1 MDLELQGKVALVT
14 GASYGI
20 GQGIARGLAREGAKL
35 ALCARGEEKL
45 NHIASELKGTGTE
58 VLPIVADVTNTED
71 VDGAVKKTLD
81 GFGCVD
87 ILVNNAGGMVRGKFT
102 EATDEAWQ
110 LGMELN
116 LYSIV
121 RFCRRVIP
129 GMQERKWGRII
140 NISSVWGHQPGV
152 TPVYNTSKASV
163 ITLSKSLSNEFAADN
178 ILVNSVCPGG
188 IITPAWIETAEI
200 LAQKR
205 GTTWQDEIN
214 KLGRQWAP
222 LGRYGEI
229 DEVADV
235 VVFLASE
242 RASYITG
249 AAINVDGGTTKSVL

>member
-1 MDLELQGKVALVT
+1 MDL
-14 GASYGI
+14 
-20 GQGIARGLAREGAKL
+20 
-35 ALCARGEEKL
+35 
-45 NHIASELKGTGTE
+45 
-58 VLPIVADVTNTED
+58 
-71 VDGAVKKTLD
+71 
-81 GFGCVD
+81 
-87 ILVNNAGGMVRGKFT
+87 
-102 EATDEAWQ
+102 
-110 LGMELN
+110 ELN

-121 RFCRRVIP
+121 RFCRLVIP

-152 TPVYNTSKASV
+152 TPVYNTAKASV
-163 ITLSKSLSNEFAADN
+163 ITLGKSLSNEFAADN

-188 IITPAWIETAEI
+188 IITPAWIEMAEI

-205 GTTWQDEIN
+205 GTTWQEEIN

-229 DEVADV
+229 DEVADL